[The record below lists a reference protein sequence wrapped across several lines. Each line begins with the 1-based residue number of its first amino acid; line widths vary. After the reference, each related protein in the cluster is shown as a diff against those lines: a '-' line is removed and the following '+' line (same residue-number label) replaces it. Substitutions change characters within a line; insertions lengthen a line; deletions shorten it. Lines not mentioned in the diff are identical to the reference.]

1 MILLDSKIV
10 IFLDDFN
17 DVGKH
22 GIVLRNKIEFIV
34 EYLIM
39 LSALAV
45 FFDIELTGSKRSLT
59 KGGL

>member
-10 IFLDDFN
+10 IFLDDVN

-39 LSALAV
+39 LRCS
-45 FFDIELTGSKRSLT
+45 GSISEHRTDTIKILIY
-59 KGGL
+59 